1 MFFIVVIGFLT
12 FFVFPI
18 MLLIMGALENLS
30 SGATYGVLGLGQ
42 VALLFMGGWELLPY
56 MLFFDFL
63 IFLAYI
69 FNSD

>member
-1 MFFIVVIGFLT
+1 
-12 FFVFPI
+12 
-18 MLLIMGALENLS
+18 MLLIMGALENSS
-30 SGATYGVLGLGQ
+30 SGAAYGVLGLGQ